1 MSLVSLYDAA
11 SLWMTPSGAE
21 DGKLFSELPTDGSGD
36 FTFSRGSNLAAT
48 RVGPTGLIEKGRE
61 NLLTQSNRFD
71 LWNIKN
77 VTSGHAGYDG
87 TNNAWLQSGAS
98 RLQRNLTLSS
108 SVYTGSIY
116 VKAGFSDYVQ
126 LYLVGSSNALARFEL
141 IGNGTIVASSGIY
154 PKIEPVSGATGWY
167 RISTNINASI
177 TTFRIYPQNDSS
189 GTQTADSSV
198 YVQDAQLELGL
209 ATTDYIE
216 SGATTGKAGLL
227 EDEPRL
233 DYSGGATCP
242 SLLLEPQ
249 RTNLVEYSEV
259 FNLNWLASGRPAVE
273 TNIIDSPEGVQNG
286 SRLTYGAGNVLRYQ
300 DELTFTNGYSYSIFV
315 KKDVG
320 RYVTI
325 YAAFFTTSA
334 TIGFDLDE
342 GTCQE
347 GGVIE
352 PYEDGWYRIS
362 VSKSVSGDADKS
374 GYFYLY
380 SADTLGGITSTPGNK
395 LYVYGAQIEE
405 GSYPTSYIPNHSG
418 GSVTRGADAM
428 NEQISGLTS
437 IEQGTFF
444 LDFDRG
450 LTTATSRD
458 ASNDGFFYRSTSS
471 FPNGDAIEV
480 ATEADGRARLAL
492 RLSSFTSIYLDN
504 TLSRYKML
512 VKWEGTSV
520 KAYVNG
526 VLKYSSAGK
535 WADATAALEYI
546 GYRGDFRKSVN
557 QVLTFPTALTDSEC
571 IKLTTL

>member
-249 RTNLVEYSEV
+249 RSNLIFNSEYFGGWNTIGSV
-259 FNLNWLASGRPAVE
+259 S
-273 TNIIDSPEGVQNG
+273 IDYNDIVSPEGKTNAHKITAIGGGTQRIYDVVVASAGSVTWSIYVKAGTHSQLRLLMSGPIDIYFDLSDQSVNEING
-286 SRLTYGAGNVLRYQ
+286 T
-300 DELTFTNGYSYSIFV
+300 GYIE
-315 KKDVG
+315 DVG
-320 RYVTI
+320 NN
-325 YAAFFTTSA
+325 
-334 TIGFDLDE
+334 
-342 GTCQE
+342 
-347 GGVIE
+347 
-352 PYEDGWYRIS
+352 WYRI
-362 VSKSVSGDADKS
+362 VATGTAA
-374 GYFYLY
+374 GG
-380 SADTLGGITSTPGNK
+380 TLVPQLRLDYAAVGE
-395 LYVYGAQIEE
+395 YQYWYGSQIEQ
-405 GSYPTSYIPNHSG
+405 GSYPTSYIPTYGS
-418 GSVTRGADAM
+418 SVTRSVDGGNTPTQD
-428 NEQISGLTS
+428 ELTS
-437 IEQGTFF
+437 YCLLVDLEN
-444 LDFDRG
+444 L
-450 LTTATSRD
+450 
-458 ASNDGFFYRSTSS
+458 NDGGGSARFVDKTIADISTHGGIYLKSGAQIGYYSS
-471 FPNGDAIEV
+471 NSGYLTNGLNV
-480 ATEADGRARLAL
+480 ADGARHKYLLRVTNGFIEEFFDGIKQNDTGVNSTDKFDAL
-492 RLSSFTSIYLDN
+492 RLLPSNQNASIHQL
-504 TLSRYKML
+504 L
-512 VKWEGTSV
+512 V
-520 KAYVNG
+520 
-526 VLKYSSAGK
+526 
-535 WADATAALEYI
+535 
-546 GYRGDFRKSVN
+546 
-557 QVLTFPTALTDSEC
+557 FPTALTDSEC